1 MFAALSDLLSFP
13 PLSPVSE
20 SLADHP
26 LDAID
31 ADLVE
36 SDAIELAAIDSD
48 LVESPTPDDVVD
60 SPVDAALADAAT
72 TDAVTADAATA
83 DAATATAD
91 LETVEPEALEL
102 TGAAAPEASPV
113 LEFPVTGVGEGGE
126 VINLEAAEKPQ
137 VARWYAVQVAS
148 SCEKKVKATLEQ
160 RAVTLGVSNRILEI
174 EIPQTPGVKLKKDG
188 SRQSIEEKVFPGY
201 VLVRMVLDEDTMMAV
216 RSTPNVIN
224 FVGQEERRATGK
236 TRGHI
241 KPRPLSRQE
250 VDRIFKRAAE
260 KKPVVKVDLAE
271 GDQILVTAGP
281 FKDFQGEVIEVSGE
295 RSKLKALLSIF
306 GRETPVELEFSQ
318 ISKQS

>member
-1 MFAALSDLLSFP
+1 VTEPLADLSLPGSDPLDLEQPVAEQPVVEQALAETFLTELP
-13 PLSPVSE
+13 PLEQP
-20 SLADHP
+20 
-26 LDAID
+26 
-31 ADLVE
+31 
-36 SDAIELAAIDSD
+36 
-48 LVESPTPDDVVD
+48 
-60 SPVDAALADAAT
+60 
-72 TDAVTADAATA
+72 
-83 DAATATAD
+83 
-91 LETVEPEALEL
+91 
-102 TGAAAPEASPV
+102 
-113 LEFPVTGVGEGGE
+113 
-126 VINLEAAEKPQ
+126 AAEQSVAEQPAV

-188 SRQSIEEKVFPGY
+188 TRQSIEEKVFPGY
-201 VLVRMVLDEDTMMAV
+201 VLVRMVMDEDTMMAV

-236 TRGHI
+236 ARGHI

-260 KKPVVKVDLAE
+260 KKPVVKVDLTE

>member
-1 MFAALSDLLSFP
+1 MPEIQPDTLLDS
-13 PLSPVSE
+13 
-20 SLADHP
+20 A
-26 LDAID
+26 LDADEI
-31 ADLVE
+31 
-36 SDAIELAAIDSD
+36 
-48 LVESPTPDDVVD
+48 
-60 SPVDAALADAAT
+60 
-72 TDAVTADAATA
+72 
-83 DAATATAD
+83 
-91 LETVEPEALEL
+91 LEL
-102 TGAAAPEASPV
+102 PADGPATEPASAGERAP
-113 LEFPVTGVGEGGE
+113 
-126 VINLEAAEKPQ
+126 

-160 RAVTLGVSNRILEI
+160 RAVTLGVDNRILEI
-174 EIPQTPGVKLKKDG
+174 EIPQTPGVKIKKDG
-188 SRQSIEEKVFPGY
+188 NRQSIEEKVFPGY
-201 VLVRMVLDEDTMMAV
+201 VLVRMILDEDTMMAV

-224 FVGQEERRATGK
+224 FVGAEDRRATGK
-236 TRGHI
+236 ARGPI

-260 KKPVVKVDLAE
+260 KKPVVKVDLTE

>member
-1 MFAALSDLLSFP
+1 LSELDHDL
-13 PLSPVSE
+13 
-20 SLADHP
+20 A
-26 LDAID
+26 
-31 ADLVE
+31 
-36 SDAIELAAIDSD
+36 
-48 LVESPTPDDVVD
+48 
-60 SPVDAALADAAT
+60 AALAPESPSDAA
-72 TDAVTADAATA
+72 
-83 DAATATAD
+83 AD
-91 LETVEPEALEL
+91 LL
-102 TGAAAPEASPV
+102 TLSEASEASERSESP
-113 LEFPVTGVGEGGE
+113 EG
-126 VINLEAAEKPQ
+126 AEGSSDPDGASKPQ

-160 RAVTLGVSNRILEI
+160 RAVTLGVDNRILEI

-201 VLVRMVLDEDTMMAV
+201 VLVRMLLDEDTMMAV

-236 TRGHI
+236 ARGHI
-241 KPRPLSRQE
+241 RPRPLSIQE
-250 VDRIFKRAAE
+250 VNRIFKRAAE
-260 KKPVVKVDLAE
+260 KKAVVKVDLAE

-281 FKDFQGEVIEVSGE
+281 FKDFQGEVIDVSGE